1 MAHFS
6 CKINKDTIMQ
16 SITIKNRSIQ
26 FDCNVSLDVIT
37 QSEEMIAAIN
47 EVLAQRFPDVQPQ
60 IMEGKLDLVDDIEI
74 GESDIES

>member
-1 MAHFS
+1 
-6 CKINKDTIMQ
+6 MQ